1 MIENLGFVDGISTPC
16 SIALEIYTSGCRSYV
31 ALSDCRSLSVSC
43 GLRSRST
50 ADSDPQFF
58 SADADRPRIKASFSA
73 YKLAKLWQN
82 VSRRETDHATAGPCG
97 VRECSVC
104 H

>member
-1 MIENLGFVDGISTPC
+1 MDHHYSLGHTPM
-16 SIALEIYTSGCRSYV
+16 
-31 ALSDCRSLSVSC
+31 SC
-43 GLRSRST
+43 ELRSRST

-58 SADADRPRIKASFSA
+58 SADGDGPGIRASFSA
-73 YKLAKLWQN
+73 YKLAMLWQN

-97 VRECSVC
+97 VRKCSAC